1 MLSLFVGVRLMSY
14 RLDIL
19 IERARKVMDG
29 SVNEELSSEI
39 FVFDFDK
46 TLQHEY
52 KPLQCAEMMRQ
63 HQEAGLPCYIVT
75 ARDPNKGQEKHI
87 KDVCKRWGIKI
98 NQKDIFCT
106 GLDGPKGPVVK
117 KLIQKHQ
124 AEKCTFWDDKEANC
138 ESVYESCYDQCEQ
151 LQIFWLS
158 AAIPGDIRKEFGS
171 LEDNERYEKKPT
183 LQERRLFRNWRR
195 LSGI

>member
-1 MLSLFVGVRLMSY
+1 VQ
-14 RLDIL
+14 
-19 IERARKVMDG
+19 K
-29 SVNEELSSEI
+29 
-39 FVFDFDK
+39 K
-46 TLQHEY
+46 
-52 KPLQCAEMMRQ
+52 
-63 HQEAGLPCYIVT
+63 
-75 ARDPNKGQEKHI
+75 PNKGQEKHI

-106 GLDGPKGPVVK
+106 GRDGSKGPVVK

-138 ESVYESCYDQCEQ
+138 ESVYDSCYDQCEQ

>member
-52 KPLQCAEMMRQ
+52 KPLQCAEMMRE

-75 ARDPNKGQEKHI
+75 AREPNKGQEKHI

-106 GLDGPKGPVVK
+106 GRDGPKGPVVK

-138 ESVYESCYDQCEQ
+138 ESVYKSCYDQCEQ

>member
-1 MLSLFVGVRLMSY
+1 MLSLFVGVVIMSY

-19 IERARKVMDG
+19 IERARRVMNG

-106 GLDGPKGPVVK
+106 GRDGPKGPVVR

-138 ESVYESCYDQCEQ
+138 ESVYESCYDQCEE
-151 LQIFWLS
+151 LCIFLLS
-158 AAIPGDIRKEFGS
+158 SAIPGDIRKEIKKDLDNDRIEIKHT
-171 LEDNERYEKKPT
+171 LEERKV
-183 LQERRLFRNWRR
+183 FRNWRR
-195 LSGI
+195 LSRI

>member
-106 GLDGPKGPVVK
+106 GRDGPKGPVVR

-124 AEKCTFWDDKEANC
+124 AEKCTFWDDKETNC
-138 ESVYESCYDQCEQ
+138 ESVYESCYDQCEE
-151 LQIFWLS
+151 LCIFLLS
-158 AAIPGDIRKEFGS
+158 SAIPGDIRKEFGS
-171 LEDNERYEKKPT
+171 LEDNERYEKKST
-183 LQERRLFRNWRR
+183 LQERRLFRDWRR